1 MSLIEIN
8 WSPNRKELRKFGI
21 IFLIA
26 STLIALL
33 LYLLKGLGI
42 QWMAVIFA
50 VGFVIF
56 LSSMLSLK
64 VTRGIYLGLIL
75 LTLPIGLVVS
85 FTLMAIFYFLLLM
98 PIGLIFRLSGRDAL
112 GRKFDS
118 TVDSYWIP
126 RQPPDSLDRYF
137 HQF

>member
-56 LSSMLSLK
+56 LSSVLSLK
-64 VTRGIYLGLIL
+64 VTRGIYLGFIL

>member
-42 QWMAVIFA
+42 QWMAVIFT
-50 VGFVIF
+50 VGFVVF
-56 LSSMLSLK
+56 LSSVLSLK

-85 FTLMAIFYFLLLM
+85 FTLMAIFYFLLLT
-98 PIGLIFRLSGRDAL
+98 PIGLIFRLIGRDAL

-126 RQPPDSLDRYF
+126 RQPPNSLDRYF

>member
-50 VGFVIF
+50 VGFVVF
-56 LSSMLSLK
+56 LSSVLSLK
-64 VTRGIYLGLIL
+64 VTRGIYLVLIL
-75 LTLPIGLVVS
+75 LTLPIGLVIS
-85 FTLMAIFYFLLLM
+85 FTLMAIFYFLLLT
-98 PIGLIFRLSGRDAL
+98 PIGLIFRLIGRDAL

-118 TVDSYWIP
+118 TVDSYWVP

>member
-50 VGFVIF
+50 VGFVVF
-56 LSSMLSLK
+56 LSSVLSLK

-85 FTLMAIFYFLLLM
+85 FTLMAIFYFLLLT
-98 PIGLIFRLSGRDAL
+98 PIGLIFRLIGRDAL

-118 TVDSYWIP
+118 TVDSYWVP
-126 RQPPDSLDRYF
+126 RQPPNSLGRYF

>member
-26 STLIALL
+26 STLIALS

-50 VGFVIF
+50 VGFVVF
-56 LSSMLSLK
+56 LSSVLSLK

-85 FTLMAIFYFLLLM
+85 FTLMAIFYFLLLT
-98 PIGLIFRLSGRDAL
+98 PIGLIFRLIGRDAL

-118 TVDSYWIP
+118 TVDSYWVP
-126 RQPPDSLDRYF
+126 RQPPNSLDRYF

>member
-50 VGFVIF
+50 VGFVVF
-56 LSSMLSLK
+56 LSSVLSLK

-85 FTLMAIFYFLLLM
+85 FTLMAIFYFLLLT
-98 PIGLIFRLSGRDAL
+98 PIGLIFRLIGRDAL

-118 TVDSYWIP
+118 TVDSYWVP

>member
-8 WSPNRKELRKFGI
+8 WCPNHKELRKFGI
-21 IFLIA
+21 ISLIA

-33 LYLLKGLGI
+33 LYVLKGLVI
-42 QWMAVIFA
+42 QWVAAIFF
-50 VGFVIF
+50 VGIIIFVI
-56 LSSMLSLK
+56 SMISLK

-75 LTLPIGLVVS
+75 VTMPIGLVVS
-85 FTLMAIFYFLLLM
+85 FTLMAIFYFLLLT
-98 PIGLIFRLSGRDAL
+98 PLGLLFRLMGRDAL

-118 TVDSYWIP
+118 NTNSYWIS
-126 RQPPDSLDRYF
+126 RRPPENLDRYF